1 MKKRAVCIIL
11 GVLLTGT
18 MITGCGKNKA
28 TEAASESAQTEK
40 EGAGEDVEADTDTE
54 EDQKSDKDSADKETS
69 SEKASSDKAET
80 ATETPAA
87 AETEDQE
94 EETDRSDAEK
104 IAILLPNEEA
114 WSRDAKEFEAKFTDD
129 GYEPVIM
136 YAQDDADEQ
145 ASQVSSMTEEAVSA
159 MVIAPVDPYGLSEE
173 LSAAKEAGIPVI
185 AYDDL
190 IMNTDG
196 VKYYVTFGGRQIGQL
211 IGQEI
216 IDKEELEKLQEAKGS
231 KTIEFFMGSLDDT
244 QALFFYNGLMEKL
257 QPYLNDGTLVCKSGQ
272 ITFEETGILRWS
284 RDDAQSRAEEIL
296 SEFYPGGGAPDII
309 CTGFDDAA
317 EGVLEAL
324 SDSGLTPGET
334 WPVIT
339 GVGCDADAVRDIAE
353 SEITCSVFMDRRE
366 LADQAEDMVNVY
378 LHGEDDPEVNDY
390 EQYDNGTKIIASYL
404 CEPQLINID
413 NYEILIDNGYYTE
426 DEVKPEATPTPE
438 PTEAPEVTEVPEV
451 TVTPEVAGKADTM
464 ATPEATVTPTEEPE
478 ETVTPTPT
486 EKVTPTPKERVTLK
500 RSTKNK

>member
-18 MITGCGKNKA
+18 MFTGCGKNKA

-40 EGAGEDVEADTDTE
+40 EGAGEDVETDTE
-54 EDQKSDKDSADKETS
+54 TEKKSDQDSSDKATSSDKDSSVKE
-69 SEKASSDKAET
+69 ET
-80 ATETPAA
+80 ATDTSVPTE
-87 AETEDQE
+87 AEGQE
-94 EETDRSDAEK
+94 EETDASDAEK
-104 IAILLPNEEA
+104 IAILLPNEDE
-114 WSRDAKEFEAKFTDD
+114 WTRDAKELEAKFTDD
-129 GYEPVIM
+129 GYAPVIM

-145 ASQVSSMTEEAVSA
+145 ASQVSDMTEEGVSA

-173 LSAAKEAGIPVI
+173 LKAAKEAEIPVI

-216 IDKEELEKLQEAKGS
+216 IDKEELEKLQEAKES
-231 KTIEFFMGSLDDT
+231 KTIEFLMGSLDDT
-244 QALFFYNGLMEKL
+244 QALMEKL
-257 QPYLNDGTLVCKSGQ
+257 QTYLDDGTLVCKSGQ

-284 RDDAQSRAEEIL
+284 MDKAQSRAEDIL
-296 SEFYPGGGAPDII
+296 EEAYQDGEAPDII
-309 CTGFDDAA
+309 CTGFDGAA
-317 EGVLEAL
+317 EGAVNAL
-324 SDSGLTPGET
+324 QNNGLTPGEN
-334 WPVIT
+334 WPMIT

-353 SEITCSVFMDRRE
+353 SEIACSVFMDRRV

-413 NYEILIDNGYYTE
+413 NYEILIDSGYYTE
-426 DEVKPEATPTPE
+426 DEVKPETTPTPE
-438 PTEAPEVTEVPEV
+438 PTVTPEITEEPDVTATPEVTESPEATITPEV
-451 TVTPEVAGKADTM
+451 T
-464 ATPEATVTPTEEPE
+464 EESE
-478 ETVTPTPT
+478 ETATPTPT
-486 EKVTPTPKERVTLK
+486 EKVTPTPKERITLK

>member
-1 MKKRAVCIIL
+1 M
-11 GVLLTGT
+11 
-18 MITGCGKNKA
+18 
-28 TEAASESAQTEK
+28 
-40 EGAGEDVEADTDTE
+40 
-54 EDQKSDKDSADKETS
+54 
-69 SEKASSDKAET
+69 
-80 ATETPAA
+80 
-87 AETEDQE
+87 
-94 EETDRSDAEK
+94 
-104 IAILLPNEEA
+104 PNEEE
-114 WSRDAKEFEAKFTDD
+114 WSRDAKELEAKFTDD
-129 GYEPVIM
+129 GYEPVIV
-136 YAQDDADEQ
+136 YAQDDADKQ
-145 ASQVSSMTEEAVSA
+145 AAQVTEMTEEAVSA

-173 LSAAKEAGIPVI
+173 LADVKEAEIPVF

-190 IMNTDG
+190 IMNTDA

-211 IGQEI
+211 IGQAI
-216 IDKEELEKLQEAKGS
+216 IDKEELEKLQEAKES

-257 QPYLNDGTLVCKSGQ
+257 QPYLNDGTLVCRSGR

-284 RDDAQSRAEEIL
+284 MDEAETRADEIL
-296 SEFYPGGGAPDII
+296 SEFYQDGTSPDII
-309 CTGFDDAA
+309 CTGFDAAA
-317 EGVLEAL
+317 EGVLKVLQDNEV
-324 SDSGLTPGET
+324 TPGET
-334 WPVIT
+334 WPMIT

-353 SEITCSVFMDRRE
+353 SEIYCSVFMDRRV

-404 CEPQLINID
+404 CEPQLINMD

-438 PTEAPEVTEVPEV
+438 PTATPEPTEAPEITEEPDA
-451 TVTPEVAGKADTM
+451 TVTPE
-464 ATPEATVTPTEEPE
+464 ATEEPEATVKPEAAEESE
-478 ETVTPTPT
+478 ETATPTPT

>member
-11 GVLLTGT
+11 GVLLTGA
-18 MITGCGKNKA
+18 MFTGCGKNKA

-40 EGAGEDVEADTDTE
+40 EGVGEDVEKDSETDK
-54 EDQKSDKDSADKETS
+54 KSDKDSADKDT
-69 SEKASSDKAET
+69 SSDKKTSAT
-80 ATETPAA
+80 GTPVATETGTP
-87 AETEDQE
+87 E
-94 EETDRSDAEK
+94 EETDTPDAEK
-104 IAILLPNEEA
+104 IAILLPNEDE
-114 WSRDAKEFEAKFTDD
+114 WTRDAKELEAKFKDD
-129 GYEPVIM
+129 GYTPVIM

-145 ASQVSSMTEEAVSA
+145 ASQVSDMTEEGISA

-173 LSAAKEAGIPVI
+173 LKAAKEAEIPVI

-190 IMNTDG
+190 IMNTDAL
-196 VKYYVTFGGRQIGQL
+196 KYYVTFGGRQIGQL

-216 IDKEELEKLQEAKGS
+216 IDKEELEKLQEAKES
-231 KTIEFFMGSLDDT
+231 KTIEFFMGSLDDE

-257 QPYLNDGTLVCKSGQ
+257 QPDDGTLVCKSGQ

-284 RDDAQSRAEEIL
+284 MDEAQSRAEETL
-296 SEFYPGGGAPDII
+296 SEFYSDTETPDII
-309 CTGFDDAA
+309 CTGFDGAA
-317 EGVLEAL
+317 EGVLKAL
-324 SDSGLTPGET
+324 RNDGLTLGEN
-334 WPVIT
+334 WPMIT

-353 SEITCSVFMDRRE
+353 SEIACSVFMDRRV

-413 NYEILIDNGYYTE
+413 NYEILIDNGYYTG

-438 PTEAPEVTEVPEV
+438 PTVTPEMTEKPDVTATPEVTESPEATITPEV
-451 TVTPEVAGKADTM
+451 T
-464 ATPEATVTPTEEPE
+464 EESE
-478 ETVTPTPT
+478 ETATPTPT

>member
-1 MKKRAVCIIL
+1 MF
-11 GVLLTGT
+11 
-18 MITGCGKNKA
+18 TGCGKNKA

-40 EGAGEDVEADTDTE
+40 EGVGEDVEKDSETDK
-54 EDQKSDKDSADKETS
+54 KSDKDSADKDT
-69 SEKASSDKAET
+69 SSDKKTSAT
-80 ATETPAA
+80 GTPVATETGTP
-87 AETEDQE
+87 E
-94 EETDRSDAEK
+94 EETDTPDAEK
-104 IAILLPNEEA
+104 IAILLPNEDE
-114 WSRDAKEFEAKFTDD
+114 WTRDAKELEAKFKDD
-129 GYEPVIM
+129 GYTPVIM

-145 ASQVSSMTEEAVSA
+145 ASQVSDMTEEGISA

-173 LSAAKEAGIPVI
+173 LKAAKEAEIPVI

-190 IMNTDG
+190 IMNTDAL
-196 VKYYVTFGGRQIGQL
+196 KYYVTFGGRQIGQL

-216 IDKEELEKLQEAKGS
+216 IDKEELEKLQEAKES
-231 KTIEFFMGSLDDT
+231 KTIEFFMGSLDDE

-257 QPYLNDGTLVCKSGQ
+257 QPYLDDGTLVCKSGQ

-284 RDDAQSRAEEIL
+284 MDEAQARAEETL
-296 SEFYPGGGAPDII
+296 SEFYSDTETPDII
-309 CTGFDDAA
+309 CTGFDGAA
-317 EGVLEAL
+317 EGVLKVL
-324 SDSGLTPGET
+324 RNDGLTLGEN
-334 WPVIT
+334 WPMIT
-339 GVGCDADAVRDIAE
+339 GVGCDADAVRDVAE
-353 SEITCSVFMDRRE
+353 SEIACSVFMDRRV

-438 PTEAPEVTEVPEV
+438 PTVTPEMTEKPDVTATPEVTESPEATITPEV
-451 TVTPEVAGKADTM
+451 T
-464 ATPEATVTPTEEPE
+464 EESE
-478 ETVTPTPT
+478 ETATPTPT

>member
-1 MKKRAVCIIL
+1 
-11 GVLLTGT
+11 
-18 MITGCGKNKA
+18 
-28 TEAASESAQTEK
+28 
-40 EGAGEDVEADTDTE
+40 
-54 EDQKSDKDSADKETS
+54 
-69 SEKASSDKAET
+69 
-80 ATETPAA
+80 
-87 AETEDQE
+87 
-94 EETDRSDAEK
+94 
-104 IAILLPNEEA
+104 
-114 WSRDAKEFEAKFTDD
+114 
-129 GYEPVIM
+129 M

-145 ASQVSSMTEEAVSA
+145 ASQVSDMTEEGISA

-173 LSAAKEAGIPVI
+173 LKAAKEAEIPVI

-190 IMNTDG
+190 IMNTDAL
-196 VKYYVTFGGRQIGQL
+196 KYYVTFGGRQIGQL

-216 IDKEELEKLQEAKGS
+216 IDKEELEKLQEAKES
-231 KTIEFFMGSLDDT
+231 KTIEFFMGSLDDE

-257 QPYLNDGTLVCKSGQ
+257 QPYLDDGTLVCKSGQ

-284 RDDAQSRAEEIL
+284 MDEAQSRAEETL
-296 SEFYPGGGAPDII
+296 SEFYSDTETPDII
-309 CTGFDDAA
+309 CTGFDGAA
-317 EGVLEAL
+317 EGVLKAL
-324 SDSGLTPGET
+324 RNDGLTLGEN
-334 WPVIT
+334 WPMIT
-339 GVGCDADAVRDIAE
+339 GVGCDADAVRDVAE
-353 SEITCSVFMDRRE
+353 SEIACSVFMDRRV

-438 PTEAPEVTEVPEV
+438 PTVTPEMTEKPDVTATPEVTESPEATITPEV
-451 TVTPEVAGKADTM
+451 T
-464 ATPEATVTPTEEPE
+464 EESE
-478 ETVTPTPT
+478 ETATPTPT